1 MTALIFKDNSP
12 RAGNLKKNEIKRLIS
27 YCIKDSAKHFFS
39 LCFSTGFNPEER
51 NCLGAIQEICILS
64 PYSYAQ
70 VVIKNKD
77 LYQNSF
83 FGSSL
88 RFKGFFQKLKKL
100 LEAKQLNAQ
109 HTITYCLN

>member
-51 NCLGAIQEICILS
+51 NCLGAMQEICILS
-64 PYSYAQ
+64 PYLYAQ

-83 FGSSL
+83 LDQVLDS
-88 RFKGFFQKLKKL
+88 KVFFRKLKKL
-100 LEAKQLNAQ
+100 LEANHLNAL
-109 HTITYCLN
+109 HTI